1 MKVLKIILH
10 SRLLLIILLII
21 TLIYTT
27 IFNITSVGYKKGEQ
41 TLTGKVIK
49 KRFTDDYLTFTLKN
63 NKTLPLTYYIK
74 NKKELK
80 EYKKITLGSIIRVT
94 GTLKSNNYLIVKNI
108 KILKENRN
116 IIYFIKDGLYNYLS
130 SFDSRVSPYLKA
142 FIIGNKDDL
151 SYKVKKSLQTVGISH
166 LFSLSGSHL
175 AIIYYFLYS
184 LFKKRK
190 IHLMILPLF
199 LYYLIIDSS
208 ASILRALVFL

>member
-27 IFNITSVGYKKGEQ
+27 IFNITSVSYKKGEQ
-41 TLTGKVIK
+41 TLAGKVIK

-142 FIIGNKDDL
+142 FIIV
-151 SYKVKKSLQTVGISH
+151 SPITSP
-166 LFSLSGSHL
+166 
-175 AIIYYFLYS
+175 
-184 LFKKRK
+184 
-190 IHLMILPLF
+190 M
-199 LYYLIIDSS
+199 
-208 ASILRALVFL
+208 

>member
-41 TLTGKVIK
+41 AITGKVIK

-80 EYKKITLGSIIRVT
+80 RI
-94 GTLKSNNYLIVKNI
+94 
-108 KILKENRN
+108 
-116 IIYFIKDGLYNYLS
+116 
-130 SFDSRVSPYLKA
+130 
-142 FIIGNKDDL
+142 
-151 SYKVKKSLQTVGISH
+151 
-166 LFSLSGSHL
+166 
-175 AIIYYFLYS
+175 
-184 LFKKRK
+184 
-190 IHLMILPLF
+190 
-199 LYYLIIDSS
+199 
-208 ASILRALVFL
+208 

>member
-130 SFDSRVSPYLKA
+130 SFDSRVSI
-142 FIIGNKDDL
+142 F
-151 SYKVKKSLQTVGISH
+151 KS
-166 LFSLSGSHL
+166 F
-175 AIIYYFLYS
+175 YY
-184 LFKKRK
+184 RK
-190 IHLMILPLF
+190 
-199 LYYLIIDSS
+199 
-208 ASILRALVFL
+208 